1 MTTFTMQD
9 LTTETPEEKEAM
21 DTLTKQQEQQATQFG
36 IDLANHELA
45 HQQAQQA
52 RLDAIPRTDTIIQG
66 ATGAQYT
73 PMDTSPQ
80 AQQNQQAIEQLLN
93 NLTYTI
99 QAIIKLSVEKYK
111 QPVSGGDADL
121 RECVNTVLEQ
131 AQWFDEKVKEIAEG
145 VVEDNDFSYEIESA
159 VETHFSNSFCLE
171 DHLDVVSE
179 IESIVDDKL
188 DDMVQEKLEEILRE
202 KLQSATISFN

>member
-1 MTTFTMQD
+1 
-9 LTTETPEEKEAM
+9 
-21 DTLTKQQEQQATQFG
+21 
-36 IDLANHELA
+36 
-45 HQQAQQA
+45 
-52 RLDAIPRTDTIIQG
+52 
-66 ATGAQYT
+66 
-73 PMDTSPQ
+73 MDTSPQ
-80 AQQNQQAIEQLLN
+80 AQQNQQALEQLLN

-121 RECVNTVLEQ
+121 RECVNTVLENSG
-131 AQWFDEKVKEIAEG
+131 WMDDMVKEQCEIAVTDG
-145 VVEDNDFSYEIESA
+145 DFSYEIESA

-202 KLQSATISFN
+202 KLSTATISFN

>member
-9 LTTETPEEKEAM
+9 LTPTDTPTPEEEEAM
-21 DTLTKQQEQQATQFG
+21 QDLTNKQQEQ
-36 IDLANHELA
+36 LAQHEA
-45 HQQAQQA
+45 IHQ
-52 RLDAIPRTDTIIQG
+52 TIQG

-111 QPVSGGDADL
+111 QPVSEGLSEAVG
-121 RECVNTVLEQ
+121 TVLEQ
-131 AQWFDEKVKEIAEG
+131 AEWFKDRVEERVAEL
-145 VVEDNDFSYEIESA
+145 VEDNDFSYEIESA
-159 VETHFSNSFCLE
+159 VETHFSNSFSLD
-171 DHLDVVSE
+171 DHIDVASE
-179 IESIVDDKL
+179 IESIVDDRL
-188 DDMVQEKLEEILRE
+188 NDMVQEKVEEILRE
-202 KLQSATISFN
+202 KLSTATISFN

>member
-1 MTTFTMQD
+1 MTTFTLQD
-9 LTTETPEEKEAM
+9 LTPNDTPTREEEEAM
-21 DTLTKQQEQQATQFG
+21 DMLAKQTVGNTPTET
-36 IDLANHELA
+36 N
-45 HQQAQQA
+45 
-52 RLDAIPRTDTIIQG
+52 TTIQG

-73 PMDTSPQ
+73 PMDTSPE

-111 QPVSGGDADL
+111 QPVSSSGGL
-121 RECVNTVLEQ
+121 REAVDTVLQNAE
-131 AQWFDEKVKEIAEG
+131 WFN
-145 VVEDNDFSYEIESA
+145 DNLNDTINSTIDDRIEEHDFSYEIESA

-171 DHLDVVSE
+171 DHLDVVAE

-202 KLQSATISFN
+202 KLSTATISFN

>member
-1 MTTFTMQD
+1 MDKHRQENQMTTFTLQD
-9 LTTETPEEKEAM
+9 LTPNDTPTREEEEAM
-21 DTLTKQQEQQATQFG
+21 IELGKATLEKMGEGKSNTFVENPSTTLT
-36 IDLANHELA
+36 
-45 HQQAQQA
+45 
-52 RLDAIPRTDTIIQG
+52 IQG

-73 PMDTSPQ
+73 PMDTSPE

-111 QPVSGGDADL
+111 QPVSSSEGL
-121 RECVNTVLEQ
+121 REAVDTVLEQ

-145 VVEDNDFSYEIESA
+145 IVEDNDFSYEIESA

-171 DHLDVVSE
+171 DHLDVVAE

-188 DDMVQEKLEEILRE
+188 DDMVQEKVEEILRE
-202 KLQSATISFN
+202 KLSTATISFN